1 MVYQA
6 IDKLTDKIV
15 AIKILKM
22 NGDLNSHLNEEM
34 TLSDLK
40 NEFIVKLF
48 DKYIDYANKEIWLV
62 IEFCNLGSVS
72 DVINITGQTFFEAEI
87 ACILH
92 NVLEALAYLH

>member
-1 MVYQA
+1 MFKIGEGAFGVVYQA
-6 IDKLTDKIV
+6 MDKLTGKVV

-48 DKYIDYANKEIWLV
+48 DKYIDYHNKEIWLV
-62 IEFCNLGSVS
+62 IEFCNLGSLS
-72 DVINITGQTFFEAEI
+72 DVINITG
-87 ACILH
+87 
-92 NVLEALAYLH
+92 